1 MLRDGAVFDVAKDT
15 KNTATHFVVIVLV
28 MALVVAVAFL
38 LHVLFSRTISNLT
51 VEIMAAVLGVV
62 LVVAS
67 VGVTIHFQN
76 EAEKKRQFQIG
87 IFQTKLELYRKIL
100 DHIMKSDDDGH
111 INADEIEKMRNQSSV
126 VALVASKELLEA
138 LAAFIE
144 RVAREGQL
152 KPKDQEEEHGT
163 YRDVIQKMRKDLA
176 VVEGDVTRE
185 VQILIAKGG

>member
-1 MLRDGAVFDVAKDT
+1 MARDT

-28 MALVVAVAFL
+28 MALVMAVAFL
-38 LHVLFSRTISNLT
+38 LHVLFSRTISDLT

-76 EAEKKRQFQIG
+76 EAEKKRQFQIEV
-87 IFQTKLELYRKIL
+87 FQTKLKLYRELLGCIV
-100 DHIMKSDDDGH
+100 KSDDDDQ
-111 INADEIEKMRNQSSV
+111 IEADEIEEMRNQSSV
-126 VALVASKELLEA
+126 LALVASSELLDA

-152 KPKDQEEEHGT
+152 KPKDQQEERGT
-163 YRDVIQKMRKDLA
+163 YRYVIQKMREDLA
-176 VVEGDVTRE
+176 VVEGDVKSK
-185 VQILIAKGG
+185 VQILIARGG

>member
-1 MLRDGAVFDVAKDT
+1 MQGGAALNMAKDT

-28 MALVVAVAFL
+28 MALVMAVAFL

-76 EAEKKRQFQIG
+76 EAEKKRQFQIEV
-87 IFQTKLELYRKIL
+87 FQTKLKLYRELLGCIV
-100 DHIMKSDDDGH
+100 KSDDDDQ
-111 INADEIEKMRNQSSV
+111 IEADEIEEMRNQSSV
-126 VALVASKELLEA
+126 LALVASSELLDA

-152 KPKDQEEEHGT
+152 KPKDQQEERGT
-163 YRDVIQKMRKDLA
+163 YRYVIQKMREDLA
-176 VVEGDVTRE
+176 VVEGDVKSK

>member
-1 MLRDGAVFDVAKDT
+1 MQGGAALNMARDT

-28 MALVVAVAFL
+28 MALVMAVAFL
-38 LHVLFSRTISNLT
+38 LHVLFSRTISDLT

-76 EAEKKRQFQIG
+76 EAEKKRQFQIEV
-87 IFQTKLELYRKIL
+87 FQTKLKLYRELL
-100 DHIMKSDDDGH
+100 DHITKSDDDGH

-126 VALVASKELLEA
+126 VALVASKELIEA

-152 KPKDQEEEHGT
+152 KPKDQQKEHGT
-163 YRDVIQKMRKDLA
+163 YRDVIQKMRNDLA
-176 VVEGDVTRE
+176 VVEGDVTPE
-185 VQILIAKGG
+185 VQILIARGG